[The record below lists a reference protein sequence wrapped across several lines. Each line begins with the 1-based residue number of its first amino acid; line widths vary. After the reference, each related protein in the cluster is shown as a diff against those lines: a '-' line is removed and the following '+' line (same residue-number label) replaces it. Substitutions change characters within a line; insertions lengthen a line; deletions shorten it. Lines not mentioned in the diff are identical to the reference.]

1 MSQESVVYGCIKDV
15 VFTADMEQTRQ
26 RRHINR
32 RVLSALP
39 SIEDWPL
46 LSREMFVLPSETLIV
61 DDLHTDV
68 VPFGNS
74 YKGVEYEWEQWLQR
88 FEDLLKNMYWVSAT
102 VHLETEFN
110 GIHTFTWHS
119 EHEYHEPNSGALSMR
134 CEWMRESAS
143 F

>member
-15 VFTADMEQTRQ
+15 TFTADMEETRH

-32 RVLSALP
+32 RVLAALP

-110 GIHTFTWHS
+110 GVHTFTWHS
-119 EHEYHEPNSGALSMR
+119 ESESHEPNSGDLSMR
-134 CEWMRESAS
+134 CEWMRESMS

>member
-1 MSQESVVYGCIKDV
+1 MTQESVVYGCIKDV
-15 VFTADMEQTRQ
+15 VFTSDMEQTR
-26 RRHINR
+26 RRRLANR
-32 RVLSALP
+32 RVLASLP

-46 LSREMFVLPSETLIV
+46 LSREMFVLPSETLVV

-74 YKGVEYEWEQWLQR
+74 YKGVEYEWQQWLHR
-88 FEDLLKNMYWVSAT
+88 FEDLLQNMYWVSAT

-110 GIHTFTWHS
+110 GVHTFTWHADQD
-119 EHEYHEPNSGALSMR
+119 YHEPNSGPLAMR
-134 CEWMRESAS
+134 CEWTHESAT

>member
-32 RVLSALP
+32 RVLAALP

-119 EHEYHEPNSGALSMR
+119 ERECHEPHSGALSMR